1 MKVRFHFNKN
11 VEWLNMQLAF
21 NLNLIELKLYWINWI
36 QVPLNFN
43 YFQLNLDLIE
53 LNSKFVK

>member
-1 MKVRFHFNKN
+1 MKVKFHLNKN

-21 NLNLIELKLYWINWI
+21 NLNLIELNLYLINWI

-43 YFQLNLDLIE
+43 YFKLNLDLIE
-53 LNSKFVK
+53 VNSRSVK